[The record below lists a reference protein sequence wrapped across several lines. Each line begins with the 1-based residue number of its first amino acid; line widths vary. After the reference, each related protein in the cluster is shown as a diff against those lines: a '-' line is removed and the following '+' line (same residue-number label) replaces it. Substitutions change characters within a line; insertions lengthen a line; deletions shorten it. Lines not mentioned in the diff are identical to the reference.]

1 MNKGRPENIE
11 EYKEWLVTDQKVD
24 ISKRT
29 QVHYESV
36 TDKARLKFSESNFW
50 VTLLKNLSDYN
61 AEYEIKTGYPLF
73 IPRLIPKLE
82 IKSYD
87 SFLLKTYRKNIIENK
102 NWPKSPENGWIIP
115 ENWFSRVND
124 IIRTLIEVKYLDG
137 VEFIISKIESHC
149 KSNQLGCEVSLEARE
164 DGYYAGHM
172 YTKQEIEVPRVT
184 WDTERIIFSV
194 EIQITTQ
201 LQEVIRKLLHKFY
214 EERRKM
220 LNPDINWKWDY
231 KSKEFEANYLG
242 HILHYVEGM
251 IMEIRD
257 KQKEKIP

>member
-1 MNKGRPENIE
+1 MDNEKPKNIE
-11 EYKEWLVTDQKVD
+11 EYRKWLKTNQKVE
-24 ISKRT
+24 ISNRT
-29 QVHYESV
+29 QAHYESV
-36 TDKARLKFSESNFW
+36 TDKVKLNLGESDFW
-50 VTLLKNLSDYN
+50 INLLKNFPNYN

-73 IPRLIPKLE
+73 IPHLTPKLE
-82 IKSYD
+82 IKPFD

-102 NWPKSPENGWIIP
+102 NWPEPPKNGWISP
-115 ENWFSRVND
+115 DNWFFRIND

-137 VEFIISKIESHC
+137 VEFIINKIESYC
-149 KSNQLGCEVSLEARE
+149 KKNRKECEVFLEARE
-164 DGYYAGHM
+164 EGYYAGHI
-172 YTKQEIEVPRVT
+172 YTKQEFEVPRVT
-184 WDTERIIFSV
+184 WDTEKIVFSV

-220 LNPDINWKWDY
+220 LEPDKNWKWDY
-231 KSKEFEANYLG
+231 KSDEFVANYLG

-257 KQKEKIP
+257 KEKEKIL